1 MLEKKLQYGLIFKN
15 SIFLFIYFR
24 QDTRCHNLVVVFIST
39 FVQFE
44 EMFVFKNLSAILLL
58 QDAIL
63 LCIFYSLQLKPF
75 QMVGLNWLKIMHT
88 QELNGILADEMVS
101 VKCMYIV

>member
-1 MLEKKLQYGLIFKN
+1 MDKTLAVTLSSCCFYLLLSLPLCN
-15 SIFLFIYFR
+15 
-24 QDTRCHNLVVVFIST
+24 
-39 FVQFE
+39 FE
-44 EMFVFKNLSAILLL
+44 EMFVFNNLSAILFLH
-58 QDAIL
+58 DAIL

-101 VKCMYIV
+101 VKCMYII